1 MDAEKI
7 FKLIDLGFTR
17 DDILKLIDGATVGG
31 PDSEP
36 EPEPDREPEPEPAQ
50 PAQPDA
56 AAAISAVLEKFSNS
70 FNDMIKDMQ
79 AANMHAARQHEP
91 EELKP
96 EDILA
101 SIIYPPQK
109 EGKK

>member
-17 DDILKLIDGATVGG
+17 DDILKLIDGATIGG
-31 PDSEP
+31 PDPEP
-36 EPEPDREPEPEPAQ
+36 EPEPDQEPEPE

-70 FNDMIKDMQ
+70 FNDIIKDMQ
-79 AANMHAARQHEP
+79 AANMHAARQKDP

-101 SIIYPPQK
+101 NIIYPPQK
-109 EGKK
+109 EGIK